1 MRAAERVTLGTTA
14 VEVSRLSLGGAPF
27 GALFQAITDEQAA
40 ATVRRAYEIGVSFFD
55 TAPRYG
61 DGESERRLGIGLRDV
76 PRDTISVSTKV
87 APAVHDTARV
97 IDDSLQASLARTML
111 DRFDVVHVHDPDDHI
126 DDVLE
131 STFPALR
138 RLQADGVIG
147 AVGAGMNHAPPL
159 AQFVAAGAV
168 DCVLL
173 AGRWTLLDQSA
184 LDDLLPLSLERN
196 VAVIAAGVFNSGV
209 LADPDADPKLA
220 NFFYRPTPPDVAER
234 VRRIRDVCENHGV
247 SLGAAAL
254 QFPLTHP
261 AIVTVLVGCRSPQEV
276 EANVAGFEV
285 DVPSRLWRDLADR
298 GLLRPDA
305 VIER

>member
-1 MRAAERVTLGTTA
+1 
-14 VEVSRLSLGGAPF
+14 
-27 GALFQAITDEQAA
+27 
-40 ATVRRAYEIGVSFFD
+40 VSFFD

-87 APAVHDTARV
+87 AAAFDEAAL
-97 IDDSLQASLARTML
+97 DASLQASLRRTKL
-111 DRFDVVHVHDPDDHI
+111 DRFDVVHVHDPDDRMDEALAI
-126 DDVLE
+126 TL
-131 STFPALR
+131 PALR

-159 AQFVAAGAV
+159 ARFVAEGAV

-196 VAVIAAGVFNSGV
+196 VAVVAAGVFNSGV
-209 LADPDADPKLA
+209 LADPDANPNLA
-220 NFFYRPTPPDVAER
+220 NFFYRPTPPDVLER
-234 VRRIRDVCENHGV
+234 VRRIRAVCEQHGV

-261 AIVTVLVGCRSPQEV
+261 AVATVLVGCRSPQEV
-276 EANVAGFEV
+276 EANTAAFEV
-285 DVPSRLWRDLADR
+285 GIPSRLWRDLADR
-298 GLLRPDA
+298 GLVRPDA